1 MHRILKSL
9 LLLAAC
15 MVSATMSAQVTT
27 AVLSGQV
34 SASDGITVVG
44 ANVVAVH
51 APTGTRYAT
60 STNAQGTF
68 RINNMR
74 VGGPYVLTVSYV
86 GYKSEEQDDI
96 TLQVGDPYV
105 VNITMQEE
113 AYSLDE
119 AVATAMSRNS
129 NMRFDRAGAI
139 TSLNQ
144 QQVEMVPTATRT
156 LDDVITL
163 TPQGSA
169 ACGAFAVGGGNFR
182 QSSVT
187 VDGAQFNNTFGLS
200 QRSILPGGGNPISLD
215 AVEQVSVSITP
226 FDVRQSG
233 FNGAAVNAV
242 TRSGSNDF
250 HATAYSYL
258 TNSNLTGNRVGS
270 YEPFELDKSHS
281 YTYGASVSG
290 PIVKNKLFFFVN
302 GEYMDFTTAG
312 PVAHAGGGE
321 NGVYSNTNRRP
332 TLDQLNSLSNYL
344 GSHYGMTTGPWENF
358 DLKTPAYRLMARL
371 DWNINSNNTLNV
383 RFTRSQMK
391 ESSAASASRS
401 IGSAQ

>member
-163 TPQGSA
+163 TPQGLELHPHGMPDGSEATLSNVPYRGTTLTITLRGHGPQIKSCRLNGHPA
-169 ACGAFAVGGGNFR
+169 AP
-182 QSSVT
+182 QIPT
-187 VDGAQFNNTFGLS
+187 TAQ
-200 QRSILPGGGNPISLD
+200 
-215 AVEQVSVSITP
+215 
-226 FDVRQSG
+226 
-233 FNGAAVNAV
+233 
-242 TRSGSNDF
+242 
-250 HATAYSYL
+250 
-258 TNSNLTGNRVGS
+258 
-270 YEPFELDKSHS
+270 
-281 YTYGASVSG
+281 G
-290 PIVKNKLFFFVN
+290 PIAIEMAL
-302 GEYMDFTTAG
+302 GE
-312 PVAHAGGGE
+312 
-321 NGVYSNTNRRP
+321 
-332 TLDQLNSLSNYL
+332 
-344 GSHYGMTTGPWENF
+344 
-358 DLKTPAYRLMARL
+358 
-371 DWNINSNNTLNV
+371 
-383 RFTRSQMK
+383 
-391 ESSAASASRS
+391 
-401 IGSAQ
+401 